1 MNIFVNYQKK
11 FLNCLNELGK
21 NKIIKCP
28 DTINNISVELPPKG
42 HPADISCNA
51 AMILA
56 KYNKT
61 SPEELGLIIKEHFIK
76 NFKEIEKID
85 VANKGFLNI
94 NFNIIFWKK
103 YLSHIVISKSN
114 FGSNKV
120 KKNKY
125 NLEFVSANPT
135 GPLHVGHCRG
145 AILGDV
151 LSNLLIFN
159 GNTVTKEYYVND
171 YGSQIKNFVNSVYYR
186 IKEIKDKK
194 KFPNDS
200 NLYPG
205 DYIIDIAEE
214 IIKTKKIKNF
224 SALDKIYDKLTLE
237 SLKVSMRI
245 IKGNLKL
252 LGVEHDSFIY
262 ESELV
267 EKKLVTK
274 TIKKL
279 EKENFVYK
287 GKLKAPIEKSTTD
300 WKPKNL
306 LLFNSSS
313 FGDDTDRALQK
324 EDGTWTYFASDV
336 AYHDHKINRKFD
348 VLINILG
355 ADHIGYIKRI
365 IAATQALSKNK
376 ANIICKI
383 SQLVKLFKKGE
394 PFKMSKRKGDYITV
408 DDLINEVGKDS
419 VRFMMLNRSSD
430 AELEFDFE
438 QVTEKSKD
446 NPVYYVQYAFA
457 RINSIFNSIKL
468 DIDKNIKIPDK
479 NFVLNHYEIQ
489 ILKKIS
495 EWPKCVEISLLRLEA
510 HRIPFYLYE
519 LSTLFH
525 AYWNMGNED
534 KKFRFVINKEVVSH
548 SRLILLQALSIVI
561 KNGMSILGVS
571 TPKLM

>member
-28 DTINNISVELPPKG
+28 DTINNISVELPPKD

-85 VANKGFLNI
+85 VAKKGFLNI
-94 NFNIIFWKK
+94 NFNIIFWRK
-103 YLSHIVISKSN
+103 YLSHIVKSKSN
-114 FGSNKV
+114 FGSSKE
-120 KKNKY
+120 KMNKY

-313 FGDDTDRALQK
+313 SECHIFSIL
-324 EDGTWTYFASDV
+324 V
-336 AYHDHKINRKFD
+336 P
-348 VLINILG
+348 INI
-355 ADHIGYIKRI
+355 
-365 IAATQALSKNK
+365 
-376 ANIICKI
+376 
-383 SQLVKLFKKGE
+383 
-394 PFKMSKRKGDYITV
+394 
-408 DDLINEVGKDS
+408 
-419 VRFMMLNRSSD
+419 
-430 AELEFDFE
+430 
-438 QVTEKSKD
+438 
-446 NPVYYVQYAFA
+446 
-457 RINSIFNSIKL
+457 FN
-468 DIDKNIKIPDK
+468 
-479 NFVLNHYEIQ
+479 
-489 ILKKIS
+489 
-495 EWPKCVEISLLRLEA
+495 
-510 HRIPFYLYE
+510 
-519 LSTLFH
+519 
-525 AYWNMGNED
+525 
-534 KKFRFVINKEVVSH
+534 
-548 SRLILLQALSIVI
+548 
-561 KNGMSILGVS
+561 
-571 TPKLM
+571 